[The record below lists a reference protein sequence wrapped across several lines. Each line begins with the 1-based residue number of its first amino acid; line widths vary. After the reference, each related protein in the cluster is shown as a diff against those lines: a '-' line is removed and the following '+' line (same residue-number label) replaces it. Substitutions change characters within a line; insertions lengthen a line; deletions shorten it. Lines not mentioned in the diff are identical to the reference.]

1 MVRRM
6 RLGRRNLC
14 CAAAFGLLLWAC
26 GGESSRLVTVRTGTG
41 SGSIVFEVK
50 NNTDV
55 AINSL
60 FLAKH
65 EDVKMELSQ
74 ESPEAQKVWGGDLI
88 DHAIPTGERVPV
100 PVPGPGRWD
109 VKATDADGRY
119 QHIAAVKLE
128 AGGRYILEL
137 YDRNWRVGP

>member
-1 MVRRM
+1 M
-6 RLGRRNLC
+6 RIGRRILC
-14 CAAAFGLLLWAC
+14 SAAMLGLWLSAC

-41 SGSIVFEVK
+41 SGPIQFEVK

-60 FLAKH
+60 FMARH
-65 EDVKMELSQ
+65 EDVKMEYAQS
-74 ESPEAQKVWGGDLI
+74 SPQAQRVWGGDLI
-88 DHAIPTGERVPV
+88 DHAIPTGTRVPI

-119 QHIAAVKLE
+119 QHIAAVKLD

-137 YDRNWRVGP
+137 YDRNWRVDY